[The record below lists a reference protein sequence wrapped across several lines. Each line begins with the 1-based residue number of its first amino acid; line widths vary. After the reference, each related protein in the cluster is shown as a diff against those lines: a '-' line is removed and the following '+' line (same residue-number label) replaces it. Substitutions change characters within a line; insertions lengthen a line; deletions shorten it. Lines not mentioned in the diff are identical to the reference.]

1 MLVKYVI
8 NTLVFKHSTPS
19 LSFTTNNLIWH
30 MSIEQCDFFLLHIV
44 CSSSPVSAIMRL
56 NKQRPCFFSKR
67 NFIAYLKTQY
77 VWGKTFVRT
86 VSTWCP
92 SKFCTVT
99 KKKHIKYSKRRKNS
113 WKFVYILP
121 KQCWFL
127 FNLRD
132 LFWQKKVV
140 ISRQIEIGNLLWRPL
155 RNSKLCIEAKKSNT
169 FCNNQ
174 SLKITTEKVVVM
186 RFDGDAYF
194 FCPRT
199 NLKNEDLWGDES
211 SVKHQFL
218 SRCQLKNEE
227 ANARDF

>member
-1 MLVKYVI
+1 
-8 NTLVFKHSTPS
+8 
-19 LSFTTNNLIWH
+19 
-30 MSIEQCDFFLLHIV
+30 
-44 CSSSPVSAIMRL
+44 MRL
-56 NKQRPCFFSKR
+56 NKQRPCFF
-67 NFIAYLKTQY
+67 L
-77 VWGKTFVRT
+77 
-86 VSTWCP
+86 
-92 SKFCTVT
+92 
-99 KKKHIKYSKRRKNS
+99 KKKLHCIFKDPICLRENFCSNREYLVSKQVLHSDKKKTHQIFKRRKKS

-127 FNLRD
+127 FNLTD

-155 RNSKLCIEAKKSNT
+155 CNSKLCIEAKKSNT